1 MRTVSLDLRLRV
13 LWPTPVAT
21 GRPRSRSST
30 TSWPN
35 PLPCGAGAGRHGSEF
50 GTSFNPTPRPRRRP
64 RQDQTP
70 HPALH
75 GKVERSH
82 RIDSRSST
90 CEGQVID
97 ETNLFADISKVGGY
111 YNYHPPHGALGGQ
124 TAPAM
129 SSGGPSRSSTSRTAA
144 SLAAFLAQGGS
155 PGVTL
160 AGLDHATRPV
170 NTDHLACPRD
180 INRGASS
187 RRLHVLDAARGGRGR
202 NACRLKVAELAGQ
215 SLF

>member
-129 SSGGPSRSSTSRTAA
+129 SSGGAKPVEHLSHGCVVGGLSGSGRFTRSHACRPRPCHPPSKQR
-144 SLAAFLAQGGS
+144 S
-155 PGVTL
+155 PGM
-160 AGLDHATRPV
+160 P
-170 NTDHLACPRD
+170 
-180 INRGASS
+180 S
-187 RRLHVLDAARGGRGR
+187 
-202 NACRLKVAELAGQ
+202 
-215 SLF
+215 